1 MPGHYILNSDHT
13 TVEVS
18 ELKWTNWMRFN
29 SRRVAHDTILGV
41 EISTVFLG
49 IDHNYDIVGAP
60 VLFETLTFGL
70 PEESQITNRY
80 CTWAEA
86 VDGHER
92 TKEVIVKKMG
102 TSEEVA
108 KESSIIISQLKNVND
123 GQYLPRKIQL

>member
-13 TVEVS
+13 TVGVS
-18 ELKWTNWMRFN
+18 ELKWTNWMLFN

-60 VLFETLTFGL
+60 VLFETMTFGL
-70 PEESQITNRY
+70 PEESQMTNRY

-92 TKEVIVKKMG
+92 MKEVIVKKMD

-108 KESSIIISQLKNVND
+108 KESSITISQLKEVD
-123 GQYLPRKIQL
+123 DQYLPRKIQL